1 MILSCQNLSID
12 TLRKNNLDLKE
23 HFVLGV
29 LWSYENKNNTMFM
42 SLDKLADYMN
52 ISARSLDNTIKSLK
66 YKGFIYCEKNEK
78 HLSTLGLFYCK
89 SVFNYKPYKPKKK
102 PIKTPDWYDKYK
114 QDIQVKPIIEN
125 KKANDNIQELANELF
140 NNWRAFLYI

>member
-23 HFVLGV
+23 HFVLSV
-29 LWSYENKNNTMFM
+29 LWSFENKNNTMFM

-78 HLSTLGLFYCK
+78 HLSTLGLFYCR

-102 PIKTPDWYDKYK
+102 PMKTPDWYDKYQK
-114 QDIQVKPIIEN
+114 EVQNKSNNDIKKADDNIEN
-125 KKANDNIQELANELF
+125 LKVLANELF
-140 NNWRAFLYI
+140 NG